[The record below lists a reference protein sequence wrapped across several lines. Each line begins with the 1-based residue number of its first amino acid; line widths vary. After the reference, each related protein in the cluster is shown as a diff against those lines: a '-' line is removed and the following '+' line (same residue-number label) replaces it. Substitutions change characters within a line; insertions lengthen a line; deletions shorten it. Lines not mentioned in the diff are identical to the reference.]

1 MSDENSDLK
10 EMDAVER
17 DYAARAGSV
26 FTAAR
31 KAHLALGHDVLI
43 ARGDAIV
50 RLAPDGSSHFVKHIT
65 PPSRVT
71 PGTKFKLL

>member
-1 MSDENSDLK
+1 MSDKSPELT

-17 DYAARAGSV
+17 EYAARAGSV

-43 ARGDAIV
+43 ARGDAII
-50 RLAPDGSSHFVKHIT
+50 RLAPDGSSQFVKHIS

-71 PGTKFKLL
+71 PGTMFKLR